1 MTNYPYYQPH
11 SNSDISPKH
20 ILTPRQ
26 TLEQVRDIFED
37 PNGIKYIGTPAWKTH
52 NGYKQARA
60 FEKGQLADD
69 AEVAK
74 GYSEKREGDGSS
86 QEGSSPE
93 RANGTVLKA

>member
-1 MTNYPYYQPH
+1 M
-11 SNSDISPKH
+11 
-20 ILTPRQ
+20 LTQRQ

-60 FEKGQLADD
+60 FEKGQTASD

-86 QEGSSPE
+86 EDDASPE
-93 RANGTVLKA
+93 RAQDIVSKA